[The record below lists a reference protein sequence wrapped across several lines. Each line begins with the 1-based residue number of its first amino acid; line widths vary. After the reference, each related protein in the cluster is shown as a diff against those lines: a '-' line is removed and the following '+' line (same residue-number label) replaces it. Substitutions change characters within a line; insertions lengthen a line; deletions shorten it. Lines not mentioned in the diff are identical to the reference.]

1 MLTCAQE
8 RAHAYPSG
16 MPGGVITLRD
26 AIDWHTPTSNVS
38 VAPMPP
44 PAAPPAALL
53 ELPLTLPPT
62 LDPTAPPAD
71 PTVDDAT
78 AAAAVTVADSVT
90 TAVAVGT
97 PQQAASSHVQ
107 CHLGRAPSHLPQ
119 RHRTRQLA
127 PTPRTP
133 SRRGSCNSRSCGGHR
148 ESRCHHESST
158 TPQRG
163 NACTHTDSMQRLMV
177 PNCWIKVS
185 RKHVPSNAPE
195 SR

>member
-107 CHLGRAPSHLPQ
+107 CHLGRAPSSLPQ

-133 SRRGSCNSRSCGGHR
+133 SRRGSCNSRSCGTGSHR
-148 ESRCHHESST
+148 VTMNRARHHSAAT
-158 TPQRG
+158 RVLTQTPCNG
-163 NACTHTDSMQRLMV
+163 
-177 PNCWIKVS
+177 
-185 RKHVPSNAPE
+185 
-195 SR
+195 